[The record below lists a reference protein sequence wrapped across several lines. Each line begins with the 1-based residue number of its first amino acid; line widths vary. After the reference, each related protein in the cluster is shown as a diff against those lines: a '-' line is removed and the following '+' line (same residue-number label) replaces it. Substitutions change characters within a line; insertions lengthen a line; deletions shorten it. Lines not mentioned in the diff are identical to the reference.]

1 MMCSTKYPPSDASDD
16 TEASGFKSDNN
27 GSDASDDEETPR
39 KKSKA
44 NTTAKSSKSNDKD
57 LVKVKR
63 EEVENGIF
71 DDGSYK
77 DPFVEDDGAQMVDY
91 A

>member
-1 MMCSTKYPPSDASDD
+1 MMCSTKYPQSDASDD

-77 DPFVEDDGAQMVDY
+77 DAFVEDDGTQMVDY

>member
-1 MMCSTKYPPSDASDD
+1 MHSTKYPQSEPSDD
-16 TEASGFKSDNN
+16 TESSGFKSDNN
-27 GSDASDDEETPR
+27 GSDASDDQETPR

-44 NTTAKSSKSNDKD
+44 NTTAKSSKNKAED

-63 EEVENGIF
+63 EEEENRVC
-71 DDGSYK
+71 DDSSYK
-77 DPFVEDDGAQMVDY
+77 DPFVEDDGTEMVDY